1 MEGKILDGQTG
12 LDWILWFL
20 FIFLLSYIS
29 REMEIY
35 RIIKEIETYLLL
47 YGDIRRKAID
57 CVVKTFKDAASKN
70 GNVIDE
76 TVVEQRVLNL
86 VETVFIEP
94 VSLDPYGIINKLKH
108 LIITSDE
115 TMSHE
120 VRMILPSLDNVSL
133 ENLKDL
139 ISAAHEL
146 NYIYK
151 AVDHLYRMGKKFK
164 SLWILMQLQAQLPII
179 TEYVRALESSLE
191 AFSNGFPIG
200 DSAGPLVVN
209 TFVKKNAKEFNY
221 KLIAEKTILI
231 EMNYKDRKIYV
242 IKAQGPSGVTGR
254 LDDALYNLFSM
265 KKNIKMIITVDAALK
280 YEGEKS
286 GLVIDGIGVA
296 IGGIGVEK
304 FNIEKLAS
312 EKGLP
317 LYAILVKMSIPE
329 ALSIMSKEV
338 TLGVDKAVERVEKII
353 EERTDVGDEI
363 ILIGVGNTVGVF
375 P

>member
-1 MEGKILDGQTG
+1 MDGQAG
-12 LDWILWFL
+12 LDWLLWFL

-29 REMEIY
+29 REMEIF

-47 YGDIRRKAID
+47 YGDIRKKAIN
-57 CVVKTFKDAASKN
+57 CVVKTFKEAASKN
-70 GNVIDE
+70 GNMIDE
-76 TVVEQRVLNL
+76 SAVEQRVLSL

-94 VSLDPYGIINKLKH
+94 ESRDPYGIINKLKH
-108 LIITSDE
+108 LLITSDE
-115 TMSHE
+115 TMSKE
-120 VRMILPSLDNVSL
+120 VKIILPSLDEISL

-151 AVDHLYRMGKKFK
+151 AVDHLYRMGKRFK

-191 AFSNGFPIG
+191 AFSKGFPIG
-200 DSAGPLVVN
+200 DSAGPLVVD
-209 TFVKKNAKEFNY
+209 TFVKKNGGDFTY
-221 KLIAEKTILI
+221 KLIAKKTILM

-242 IKAQGPSGVTGR
+242 IKAHGPSGVTGH
-254 LDDALYNLFSM
+254 LDDALYNLFSTE
-265 KKNIKMIITVDAALK
+265 KEIKMIITVDAALK

-338 TLGVDKAVERVEKII
+338 TLGIDKAVDRIGKII
-353 EERTDVGDEI
+353 EERTEAGDKVV
-363 ILIGVGNTVGVF
+363 LIGVGNTVGVY

>member
-1 MEGKILDGQTG
+1 MDGQAG
-12 LDWILWFL
+12 LDWFLWFL

-29 REMEIY
+29 REMEIF

-47 YGDIRRKAID
+47 YGDIRKKAIN
-57 CVVKTFKDAASKN
+57 CVVKTFKEAASKN
-70 GNVIDE
+70 GNIINE
-76 TVVEQRVLNL
+76 STVEQRVLNL

-94 VSLDPYGIINKLKH
+94 VSLDPYGIVNKLKH
-108 LIITSDE
+108 LLITSDE
-115 TMSHE
+115 TMSKE
-120 VRMILPSLDNVSL
+120 VKMILPSLDETSL

-151 AVDHLYRMGKKFK
+151 AVDHLYRMGKRFK

-200 DSAGPLVVN
+200 DSAGPLVVD
-209 TFVKKNAKEFNY
+209 TFIKKNGGDFTY
-221 KLIAEKTILI
+221 KLIAKKTILM
-231 EMNYKDRKIYV
+231 EMNYRDRKIYV
-242 IKAQGPSGVTGR
+242 IKAHGPSGVTGHP
-254 LDDALYNLFSM
+254 DDALYNLLSTE
-265 KKNIKMIITVDAALK
+265 KEIKMIITVDAALK

-296 IGGIGVEK
+296 IGGMGVEK

-312 EKGLP
+312 ERGLP

-338 TLGVDKAVERVEKII
+338 TLGVDKAVDRIGKII
-353 EERTDVGDEI
+353 EERTEVGDKI
-363 ILIGVGNTVGVF
+363 VLIGVGNTVGVY